1 MFAYVLPR
9 VSMWILG
16 TELGSS
22 CLGCKRFSYW
32 WISPAGSCAL
42 SISPRTK
49 LQMNIFFNSWLLLEI
64 KVQADTSQKPQWPS
78 QKKLFTWIVHV
89 SDDQLH
95 FSEDVW
101 LLSGTLEALKVRHLY
116 LGVRECGI
124 PSTEIALCLYHA
136 VQQRK
141 TPEPPRAAYSIWF
154 LWNFI
159 MCRLIPAKY
168 FHHME
173 LLGRGRNNRKVKPW
187 ISTWKSPRITS
198 FSLDLSMWTLYTTGF
213 EVSLPAPAFFTRG
226 VYIKYNL
233 HSLTI

>member
-1 MFAYVLPR
+1 M
-9 VSMWILG
+9 
-16 TELGSS
+16 
-22 CLGCKRFSYW
+22 
-32 WISPAGSCAL
+32 
-42 SISPRTK
+42 
-49 LQMNIFFNSWLLLEI
+49 
-64 KVQADTSQKPQWPS
+64 SQKPQWPS
-78 QKKLFTWIVHV
+78 QAMLVTWIVHV

-101 LLSGTLEALKVRHLY
+101 LLSQTLEALRVRHLY
-116 LGVRECGI
+116 LGVREYGI
-124 PSTEIALCLYHA
+124 SSTEITLCLYHG

-141 TPEPPRAAYSIWF
+141 TPEPPRTAYSIWF

-159 MCRLIPAKY
+159 MCRLTSAKY

-187 ISTWKSPRITS
+187 ISTWKSPRIIS
-198 FSLDLSMWTLYTTGF
+198 FSLDLSTGTLYIKGF

-226 VYIKYNL
+226 VHIKYYL